1 MGLAGRSGPGA
12 RPTSRFAPGVERP
25 RRRDLGRASAGR
37 TRKASPRGAGGADPV
52 SSSDLGAASA
62 RNSSR
67 ATSRAAAWGGELGR
81 HRRATCSHVGS
92 ASSRRAPAAPRVG
105 PSPGSGSGHTSA
117 AGSGRTSATGSSRA
131 YLGIAPCRVAGSR
144 GISRR
149 RWLGASGALMGCSAA
164 GRGCTRA
171 VRHGLGKPARECSA
185 RGPAGAI
192 VERAC
197 CSLVV
202 GCAQDGRAG
211 RTGGPIV
218 VGAVRVAKRSLRVV
232 GPGSG

>member
-37 TRKASPRGAGGADPV
+37 TRTASPRGAGGADPV
-52 SSSDLGAASA
+52 CSSDLGAASA

-67 ATSRAAAWGGELGR
+67 ATPCAAAWGGELGR
-81 HRRATCSHVGS
+81 HRRATCSRVGS
-92 ASSRRAPAAPRVG
+92 ASSRRARAAPRVG
-105 PSPGSGSGHTSA
+105 PSPGSGCTS
-117 AGSGRTSATGSSRA
+117 GSGRTSATGSSRA

-144 GISRR
+144 GTSR

-164 GRGCTRA
+164 GRICTRA
-171 VRHGLGKPARECSA
+171 VRHGLGKPARERSA
-185 RGPAGAI
+185 RGSAGAI

-218 VGAVRVAKRSLRVV
+218 VGAGRAAKRSLGVV